1 MEKKLMDLKKY
12 TYSLDI
18 FDLLGSDVEGV
29 TPLSRG
35 LFTPKKGAEEPEV
48 KRDPAREMAQ
58 LTVAAFGGQDNARK
72 YFGTSLPAT
81 SNDYSDL
88 DPWREAALRSAE
100 ETELLKQDRGITRSL
115 GLEDVE
121 RRNLTGNPF
130 EGNQLAVYKAPPLPD
145 MSPVIDLK
153 RSLSFEDT
161 PEEPSEEATTTIT
174 DPTTGRGL
182 MSPQGGNSTST
193 RTTTSVGIKTPED
206 AYDIVGEKIGLDP
219 AVWDIYRTELAAI
232 ESRGS
237 GNYTAK
243 GGAGDHYDGRYQLG
257 RTAKADAGQLL
268 GMDLPH
274 DAASREAFRSNP
286 TLQEQAL
293 AAYTAK
299 NHQYMMSNEKY
310 RNLSPE
316 NKAVVLGYAHNQGH
330 GGAKEWLN
338 TGDVGS
344 DAWGTKGT
352 KYSNAIANALSNYA
366 RNDNA

>member
-1 MEKKLMDLKKY
+1 MELKKY
-12 TYSLDI
+12 VYSLDI

-35 LFTPKKGAEEPEV
+35 LFSPKKGAEEPEV

-58 LTVAAFGGQDNARK
+58 LTVATFGGEDNARK
-72 YFGTSLPAT
+72 FLGSTPIAT

-100 ETELLKQDRGITRSL
+100 EAGLLKMDRGITQSL
-115 GLEDVE
+115 SLEDVD

-130 EGNQLAVYKAPPLPD
+130 EGNQIVTYKAPPLPN
-145 MSPVIDLK
+145 MAPVVDFQ
-153 RSLSFEDT
+153 RSLSSEDI
-161 PEEPSEEATTTIT
+161 PVEEEGVALSGAAIT
-174 DPTTGRGL
+174 DPSTGRGL
-182 MSPQGGNSTST
+182 MSPQEGNIT
-193 RTTTSVGIKTPED
+193 RKVITDGIKTPQES
-206 AYDIVGEKIGLDP
+206 YDIVGEEIGLDP
-219 AVWDIYRTELAAI
+219 DVWDIYRTELAAI

-237 GNYTAK
+237 GDYTAK

-257 RTAKADAGQLL
+257 RMAKADAGQLL
-268 GMDLPH
+268 GIDLAH

-286 TLQEQAL
+286 TLQERAL

-316 NKAVVLGYAHNQGH
+316 NKAAVLGYAHNQGH
-330 GGAKEWLN
+330 SGAKEWLN

-344 DAWGTKGT
+344 DFWGTKGT
-352 KYSNAIANALSNYA
+352 KYSNAISNALSNYTS
-366 RNDNA
+366 NDNT